1 MFNID
6 YIMEN
11 LNDPGAEIE
20 LKEGEELLNFED
32 VLEDVKKLGYDDNI
46 EDVPKKLERS
56 FGKEVLQ
63 DILEDSNNLA
73 QKDPNKKVFE
83 DAKVSDHTEP
93 IGDAQGSSEKFD
105 HIEGSK
111 DVPKNI
117 NYFEHPEGFV
127 EYPIDGPEDVK
138 TYFFKKG
145 VNHLGYY
152 LKSKDKKN
160 RNVKYKRY

>member
-32 VLEDVKKLGYDDNI
+32 VL
-46 EDVPKKLERS
+46 PKKLERS